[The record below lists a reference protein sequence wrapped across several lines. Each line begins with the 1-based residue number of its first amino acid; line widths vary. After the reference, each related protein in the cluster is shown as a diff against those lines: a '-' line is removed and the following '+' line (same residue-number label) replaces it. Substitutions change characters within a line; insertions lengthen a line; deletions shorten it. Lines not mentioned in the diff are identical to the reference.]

1 MTCSIGWV
9 CQIHGGR
16 GRRTDT
22 WEKDFLRDMLPT
34 PTFQKPGNGGFS
46 ESYLEHCAAQMSST
60 ANSYAVGGVAMM
72 QGLTEWWLDAWLIH
86 VWWLNA
92 GAAPAKSRWHLPSSL
107 NEAALHQC
115 NPT

>member
-1 MTCSIGWV
+1 
-9 CQIHGGR
+9 
-16 GRRTDT
+16 
-22 WEKDFLRDMLPT
+22 MLPT